1 MEASIQRGIKFYNTK
16 RYQQALE
23 EFRAMDED
31 PSENSE
37 LAYYIG
43 LTLTQLGRYD
53 EGLLYLEQVVNSH
66 TSFLHIY
73 QSRMI
78 LGYIYSVTGRYKLA
92 EFEFKKLID
101 LGMESIQIYASL
113 GYIYYGLKR
122 VEDGVQMLSKALEL
136 DPDYPNALNSLGYIF
151 AEEDIDHKKALD
163 YCKRAV
169 QSKPNNPAYL
179 DSLGWA
185 YYKNGEFEEAR
196 TNLRKA
202 LDLASGN
209 REIARHLKKVI
220 AEMSEPQE

>member
-23 EFRAMDED
+23 EFRAVDDD

-92 EFEFKKLID
+92 EFEFKKLLE

-113 GYIYYGLKR
+113 GYIYYNLDR
-122 VEDGVQMLSKALEL
+122 VDESIQMLSKSLGL
-136 DPDYPNALNSLGYIF
+136 DPDYPNALNSLGYIYA
-151 AEEDIDHKKALD
+151 AEDLNYEKALAH
-163 YCKRAV
+163 CKRAV
-169 QSKPNNPAYL
+169 ALSPNNPAYL

-185 YYKNGEFEEAR
+185 CYKSGDLEDAR
-196 TNLRKA
+196 THLRKA
-202 LDLASGN
+202 LDLAPGN
-209 REIARHLKKVI
+209 REIARHLKTVM
-220 AEMSEPQE
+220 ADMSGI

>member
-23 EFRAMDED
+23 EFRSVDDD

-43 LTLTQLGRYD
+43 LTLTQLGRFD

-92 EFEFKKLID
+92 EFEFRKLLD

-113 GYIYYGLKR
+113 GYIFYGLNR
-122 VEDGVQMLSKALEL
+122 VDESVQMLSKSLGL
-136 DPDYPNALNSLGYIF
+136 DPDYPNALNSLGYIY
-151 AEEDIDHKKALD
+151 AEEDLDYQKALD

-169 QSKPNNPAYL
+169 QLRPANPAYL

-185 YYKNGEFEEAR
+185 CYKNGDLKDAR

-209 REIARHLKKVI
+209 KDIARHLKTVMD
-220 AEMSEPQE
+220 EMSNE

>member
-1 MEASIQRGIKFYNTK
+1 MEANIQRGIKFYNTK

-23 EFRAMDED
+23 EFRSVDDD

-43 LTLTQLGRYD
+43 LTLTQLGRFD

-92 EFEFKKLID
+92 EFEFRKLLD

-113 GYIYYGLKR
+113 GYIFYGLNR
-122 VEDGVQMLSKALEL
+122 VDESVQMLSKSLGL
-136 DPDYPNALNSLGYIF
+136 DPDYPNALNSLGYIY
-151 AEEDIDHKKALD
+151 AEEDLDYQKALD

-169 QSKPNNPAYL
+169 QLRPANPAYL

-185 YYKNGEFEEAR
+185 CYKNGDLEDAR

-209 REIARHLKKVI
+209 RDIARHLKIVMD
-220 AEMSEPQE
+220 EMSSD